1 MTSLTAP
8 IFSLLCLTPVI
19 IAAGQILFKMAG
31 EQHTTVGGPYYT
43 ILWNPLFVVAVT
55 IYGIATLMW
64 VYVLKAVPLTYA
76 YSFMALTYIMVPLF
90 ASMWL
95 GEALTLKYAC
105 GVALIIIGLLIVQ
118 S

>member
-19 IAAGQILFKMAG
+19 IAVGQILFKTAG
-31 EQHTTVGGPYYT
+31 EQHTLSGQPYYT
-43 ILWNPLFVVAVT
+43 ILWSPLFVVAVA

-90 ASMWL
+90 ASLWL
-95 GEALTLKYAC
+95 GEVLTLKYAC
-105 GVALIIIGLLIVQ
+105 GVALIIFGLLIIQ